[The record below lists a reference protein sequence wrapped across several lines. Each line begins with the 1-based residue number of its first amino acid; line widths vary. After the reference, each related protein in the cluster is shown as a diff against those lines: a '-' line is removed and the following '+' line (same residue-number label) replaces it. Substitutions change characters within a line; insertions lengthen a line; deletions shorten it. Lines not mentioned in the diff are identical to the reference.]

1 MRCSI
6 PVQNINRFK
15 GSNDHPSKVLKCM
28 IRRRP
33 YKPRVVMETIMKSLL
48 KSMAIYA
55 AIATVLFSSGK
66 MLATGLDSMVDSAR
80 DLNDAMNYCVTALVD
95 DAEDK

>member
-1 MRCSI
+1 M
-6 PVQNINRFK
+6 
-15 GSNDHPSKVLKCM
+15 G
-28 IRRRP
+28 
-33 YKPRVVMETIMKSLL
+33 TIMKSLL

-95 DAEDK
+95 DGEDK